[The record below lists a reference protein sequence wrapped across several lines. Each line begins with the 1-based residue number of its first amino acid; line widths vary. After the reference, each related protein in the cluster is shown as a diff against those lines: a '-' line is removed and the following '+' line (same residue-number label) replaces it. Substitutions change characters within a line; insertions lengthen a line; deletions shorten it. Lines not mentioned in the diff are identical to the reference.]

1 MIKANAN
8 MKRNN
13 TNKKFITMLSS
24 IIVGVLLS
32 IVMFIILSIFMT
44 KSSSS
49 TINSA
54 SEIYMQGMGSQVA
67 KRYETA
73 ITLKMDMVDALAKIN
88 ILDNNTKPTPEEL
101 EALNESLRVNAKAR
115 GFEYLAYYDA
125 EGHMDMI
132 LGKEANITDP
142 EPFRDSIRKGSKK
155 VAVGR
160 GVDENGA
167 TDNGLI
173 FISVPIKGYFLHDGT
188 TECLSL
194 VAGVS
199 NEDIVNMLSMDRD
212 DAATVYSHIIR
223 RNGSFV
229 IRSASEVD
237 GYSNY
242 FDQIHSMV
250 DSASE
255 EADRHIDELTQKMEK
270 DEIYSSAMNTID
282 GRIHL
287 YCEKL
292 AYSEWY
298 LVTIMDYDVL
308 DVLIN
313 HLNFQWGIMATIT
326 CIVIATVLM
335 GIFLVYIKFN
345 RQNTKQLEFAKES
358 AVKANQAKSE
368 FLSNMSHDIRT
379 PMNAIV
385 GMTAIARSNIDDQEH
400 VQNCLKKIAISSKH
414 LLGLINDILDMSKI
428 ESGKMTLNIEQI
440 SLREILNGIA
450 TIVQPQI
457 KTKKQKFDIYIHDI
471 ITESVYCDSVR
482 LNQVLLNLLSNAI
495 KFTSEEGMI
504 EIALSQVESPKGEN
518 FVRNIIQVK
527 DNGIGMSKEFL
538 PTIFDS
544 FVREDNARVHKTEGT
559 GLGMAI
565 TKYIVDAMNGSI
577 EVESEKGKG
586 TTFTITLDLEKA
598 LEIEEEMILPN
609 WKMLVVDD
617 DELLC
622 ETTVSSLKSIGI
634 DSEWTLSGQGAVDM
648 AIHAHKKNNCYDV
661 ILMDWKLPDMD
672 GIEAAKRIREELGDE
687 IPILLVSA
695 YDWGD
700 MEQEARKAGI
710 SGFISKPLF
719 KSTLYYGLK
728 KFVKNEIKDD
738 KKPVEDIPQSNLEGY
753 HILLAEDNDLNWEIA
768 EVLLSSIGAT
778 IDRAENG
785 KICVEM
791 LTESK
796 PGSYDVILMDIRM
809 PVMTGLE
816 ATVEIRKSE
825 HPDKDIPIIAMTA
838 DAFSDDMKKC
848 LDCGMNA
855 HIAKPIEIDVVKN
868 AILKFCNKNRK
879 S

>member
-13 TNKKFITMLSS
+13 TNKQFITMLSS

-44 KSSSS
+44 KNSSS

-73 ITLKMDMVDALAKIN
+73 ITLKMDMVDALAKTN

-155 VAVGR
+155 VAVGK

-173 FISVPIKGYFLHDGT
+173 FISVPIKGYFMHDGT

-255 EADRHIDELTQKMEK
+255 EAERHIDELTQKMEK

-326 CIVIATVLM
+326 CIVIAAVLM

-345 RQNTKQLEFAKES
+345 RQNTNQLEFAKES

-368 FLSNMSHDIRT
+368 FLSTMSHDIRT

-450 TIVQPQI
+450 TIVQPQM

-544 FVREDNARVHKTEGT
+544 FIREDNARVHKTEGT

>member
-13 TNKKFITMLSS
+13 TNKQFITMLSS

-44 KSSSS
+44 KNSSS

-73 ITLKMDMVDALAKIN
+73 ITLKMDMVDALAKTN

-155 VAVGR
+155 VAVGK

-173 FISVPIKGYFLHDGT
+173 FISVPIKGYFMHDGT

-255 EADRHIDELTQKMEK
+255 EAERHIDELTQKMEK

-326 CIVIATVLM
+326 CIVIAAVLM

-450 TIVQPQI
+450 TIVQPQM

-482 LNQVLLNLLSNAI
+482 LKQVLLNLLSNAI

-544 FVREDNARVHKTEGT
+544 FIREDNARVHKTEGT

>member
-13 TNKKFITMLSS
+13 TNKQFITMLSS

-73 ITLKMDMVDALAKIN
+73 ITLKMDMVDALAKTN

-173 FISVPIKGYFLHDGT
+173 FISVPIKGYFMHDGT

-816 ATVEIRKSE
+816 ATVEIRKSK

>member
-1 MIKANAN
+1 

-173 FISVPIKGYFLHDGT
+173 FISVPIKGYFMHDGT

>member
-13 TNKKFITMLSS
+13 TNKQFITMLSS

-44 KSSSS
+44 KNSSS

-73 ITLKMDMVDALAKIN
+73 ITLKMDMVDALAKTN

-155 VAVGR
+155 VAVGK

-173 FISVPIKGYFLHDGT
+173 FISVPIKGYFMHDGT

-242 FDQIHSMV
+242 FDQIHSIV

-255 EADRHIDELTQKMEK
+255 EAERHIDELTQKMEK

-326 CIVIATVLM
+326 CIVIAAVLM

-450 TIVQPQI
+450 TIVQPQM

-544 FVREDNARVHKTEGT
+544 FIREDNARVHKTEGT

>member
-13 TNKKFITMLSS
+13 TNKQFITMLSS
-24 IIVGVLLS
+24 IIVGILLS

-44 KSSSS
+44 KNSSS

-73 ITLKMDMVDALAKIN
+73 ITLKMDMVDALAKTN

-155 VAVGR
+155 VAVGK
-160 GVDENGA
+160 GVDENGV

-173 FISVPIKGYFLHDGT
+173 FISVPIKGYFMHDGT

-199 NEDIVNMLSMDRD
+199 NENIVNMLSMDRD

-326 CIVIATVLM
+326 CIVIAAVLM

-450 TIVQPQI
+450 TIVQPQM

-544 FVREDNARVHKTEGT
+544 FIREDNARVHKTEGT

>member
-13 TNKKFITMLSS
+13 TNKQFITMLSS

-44 KSSSS
+44 KNSSS

-73 ITLKMDMVDALAKIN
+73 ITLKMDMVDALAKTN

-155 VAVGR
+155 VAVGK

-173 FISVPIKGYFLHDGT
+173 FISVPIKGYFMHDGT

-255 EADRHIDELTQKMEK
+255 EAERHIDELTQKMEK

-326 CIVIATVLM
+326 CIVIAAVLM

-414 LLGLINDILDMSKI
+414 LLGLINDILDISKI

-450 TIVQPQI
+450 TIVQPQM
-457 KTKKQKFDIYIHDI
+457 KTKKQKFDIYIPDI

-544 FVREDNARVHKTEGT
+544 FIREDNARVHKTEGT

>member
-13 TNKKFITMLSS
+13 TNKQFITMLSS

-44 KSSSS
+44 KNSSS

-73 ITLKMDMVDALAKIN
+73 ITLKMDMVDALAKTN

-155 VAVGR
+155 VAVGK

-173 FISVPIKGYFLHDGT
+173 FISVPIKGYFMHDGT

-255 EADRHIDELTQKMEK
+255 EAERHIDELTQKMEK

-326 CIVIATVLM
+326 CIVIAAVLM

-414 LLGLINDILDMSKI
+414 LLGLINDILDISKI

-450 TIVQPQI
+450 TIVQPQM

-544 FVREDNARVHKTEGT
+544 FIREDNARVHKTEGT

>member
-13 TNKKFITMLSS
+13 TNKQFITMLSS

-44 KSSSS
+44 KNSSS

-73 ITLKMDMVDALAKIN
+73 ITLKMDMVDALAKTN

-155 VAVGR
+155 VAVGK

-173 FISVPIKGYFLHDGT
+173 FISVPIKGYFMHDGT
-188 TECLSL
+188 TKCLSL

-255 EADRHIDELTQKMEK
+255 EAERHIDELTQKMEK

-326 CIVIATVLM
+326 CIVIAAVLM

-450 TIVQPQI
+450 TIVQPQM

-544 FVREDNARVHKTEGT
+544 FIREDNARVHKTEGT

>member
-13 TNKKFITMLSS
+13 TNKQFITMLSS

-44 KSSSS
+44 KNSSS

-73 ITLKMDMVDALAKIN
+73 ITLKMDMVDALAKTN

-155 VAVGR
+155 VAVGK
-160 GVDENGA
+160 GVDENGV

-173 FISVPIKGYFLHDGT
+173 FISVPIKGYFMHDGT

-326 CIVIATVLM
+326 CIVIAAVLM

-450 TIVQPQI
+450 TIVQPQM

-544 FVREDNARVHKTEGT
+544 FIREDNARVHKTEGT

-648 AIHAHKKNNCYDV
+648 AIQAHKKNNCYDV

>member
-13 TNKKFITMLSS
+13 TNKQFITMLSS

-44 KSSSS
+44 KNSSS

-73 ITLKMDMVDALAKIN
+73 ITLKMDMVDALAKTN

-155 VAVGR
+155 VAVGK

-173 FISVPIKGYFLHDGT
+173 FISVPIKGYFMHDGT

-255 EADRHIDELTQKMEK
+255 EAERHIDELTQKMEK

-326 CIVIATVLM
+326 CIVIAAVLM

-414 LLGLINDILDMSKI
+414 LLELINDILDMSKI

-450 TIVQPQI
+450 TIVQPQM

-544 FVREDNARVHKTEGT
+544 FIREDNARVHKTEGT

>member
-13 TNKKFITMLSS
+13 TNKQFITMLSS

-44 KSSSS
+44 KNSSS

-73 ITLKMDMVDALAKIN
+73 ITLKMDMVDALAKTN

-155 VAVGR
+155 VAVGK

-173 FISVPIKGYFLHDGT
+173 FISVPIKGYFMHDGT

-255 EADRHIDELTQKMEK
+255 EAERHIDELTQKMEK
-270 DEIYSSAMNTID
+270 DEIYSGAMNTID

-326 CIVIATVLM
+326 CIVIAAVLM

-450 TIVQPQI
+450 TIVQPQM

-544 FVREDNARVHKTEGT
+544 FIREDNARVHKTEGT

>member
-13 TNKKFITMLSS
+13 TNKQFITMLSS

-44 KSSSS
+44 KNSSS

-73 ITLKMDMVDALAKIN
+73 ITLKMDMVDALAKTN

-155 VAVGR
+155 VAVGK

-173 FISVPIKGYFLHDGT
+173 FISVPIKGYFMHDGT

-255 EADRHIDELTQKMEK
+255 EAERHIDELTQKMEK

-326 CIVIATVLM
+326 CIVIAAVLM

-450 TIVQPQI
+450 TIVQPQM

-544 FVREDNARVHKTEGT
+544 FIREDNARVHKTEGT

-565 TKYIVDAMNGSI
+565 KKYIVDAMNGSI

>member
-13 TNKKFITMLSS
+13 TNKQFITMLSS

-44 KSSSS
+44 KNSSS

-73 ITLKMDMVDALAKIN
+73 ITLKMDMVDALAKTN

-155 VAVGR
+155 VAVGK
-160 GVDENGA
+160 GVDENGV

-173 FISVPIKGYFLHDGT
+173 FISVPIKGYFMHDGT

-255 EADRHIDELTQKMEK
+255 EAERHIDELTQKMEK

-326 CIVIATVLM
+326 CIVIAAVLM

-385 GMTAIARSNIDDQEH
+385 GMTVIARSNIDDQEH

-450 TIVQPQI
+450 TIVQPQM

-544 FVREDNARVHKTEGT
+544 FIREDNARVHKTEGT

-617 DELLC
+617 ELLC

-648 AIHAHKKNNCYDV
+648 AIQAHKKNNCYDV

>member
-13 TNKKFITMLSS
+13 TNKQFITMLSS

-73 ITLKMDMVDALAKIN
+73 ITLKMDMVDALAKTN

-155 VAVGR
+155 VAVGK

-173 FISVPIKGYFLHDGT
+173 FISVPIKGYFMHDGT

-544 FVREDNARVHKTEGT
+544 FIREDNARVHKTEGT

>member
-13 TNKKFITMLSS
+13 TNKQFITMLSS

-44 KSSSS
+44 KNSSS

-73 ITLKMDMVDALAKIN
+73 ITLKMDMVDALAKTN

-155 VAVGR
+155 VAVGK

-173 FISVPIKGYFLHDGT
+173 FISVPIKGYFMHDGT

-255 EADRHIDELTQKMEK
+255 EAERHIDELTQKMEK

-326 CIVIATVLM
+326 CIVIAAVLM

-450 TIVQPQI
+450 TIVQPQM

-544 FVREDNARVHKTEGT
+544 FIREDNARVHKTEGT

-661 ILMDWKLPDMD
+661 ILMDCKLPDMD

>member
-13 TNKKFITMLSS
+13 TNKQFITMLSS

-44 KSSSS
+44 KNSSS

-73 ITLKMDMVDALAKIN
+73 MTLKMDMVDALAKTN

-155 VAVGR
+155 VAVGK

-173 FISVPIKGYFLHDGT
+173 FISVPIKGYFMHDGT

-255 EADRHIDELTQKMEK
+255 EAERHIDELTQKMEK

-326 CIVIATVLM
+326 CIVIAAVLM

-450 TIVQPQI
+450 TIVQPQM

-544 FVREDNARVHKTEGT
+544 FIREDNARVHKTEGT

>member
-13 TNKKFITMLSS
+13 TNKQFITMLSS

-44 KSSSS
+44 KNSSS

-73 ITLKMDMVDALAKIN
+73 ITLKMDMVDALAKTN

-155 VAVGR
+155 VAVGK
-160 GVDENGA
+160 GVDENGV

-173 FISVPIKGYFLHDGT
+173 FISVPIKGYFMHDGT

-255 EADRHIDELTQKMEK
+255 EAERHIDELTQKMEK

-313 HLNFQWGIMATIT
+313 HLNFQWGIMVTIT
-326 CIVIATVLM
+326 CIVIAAVLM

-450 TIVQPQI
+450 TIVQPQM

-538 PTIFDS
+538 PTIFDL
-544 FVREDNARVHKTEGT
+544 FIREDNARVHKTEGT

-648 AIHAHKKNNCYDV
+648 AIQAHKKNNCYDV

-738 KKPVEDIPQSNLEGY
+738 KKPVEDTPQSNLEGY

>member
-13 TNKKFITMLSS
+13 TNKQFITMLSS

-44 KSSSS
+44 KNSSS

-73 ITLKMDMVDALAKIN
+73 ITLKMDMVDALAKTN

-155 VAVGR
+155 VAVGK

-173 FISVPIKGYFLHDGT
+173 FISVPIKGYFMHDGT

-255 EADRHIDELTQKMEK
+255 EAERHIDELTQKMEK

-326 CIVIATVLM
+326 CIVIAAVLM

-450 TIVQPQI
+450 TIVQPQM

-544 FVREDNARVHKTEGT
+544 FIREDNARVHKTEGT

-661 ILMDWKLPDMD
+661 ILMDLKLPDMD

>member
-13 TNKKFITMLSS
+13 TNKQFITMLSS

-44 KSSSS
+44 KNSSS

-73 ITLKMDMVDALAKIN
+73 ITLKMDMVDALAKTN

-155 VAVGR
+155 VAVGK

-173 FISVPIKGYFLHDGT
+173 FISVPIKGYFMHDGT

-255 EADRHIDELTQKMEK
+255 EAERHIDELTQKMEK

-326 CIVIATVLM
+326 CIVIAAVLM

-385 GMTAIARSNIDDQEH
+385 GMTTIARSNIDDQEH

-450 TIVQPQI
+450 TIVQPQM

-544 FVREDNARVHKTEGT
+544 FIREDNARVHKTEGT

>member
-13 TNKKFITMLSS
+13 TNKQFITMLSS

-44 KSSSS
+44 KNSSS

-73 ITLKMDMVDALAKIN
+73 ITLKMDMVDALAKTN

-155 VAVGR
+155 VAVGK

-173 FISVPIKGYFLHDGT
+173 FISVPIKGYFMHDGT

-255 EADRHIDELTQKMEK
+255 EAERHIDELTQKMEK

-326 CIVIATVLM
+326 CIVIAAVLM

-400 VQNCLKKIAISSKH
+400 VQNCLKKIVISSKH

-450 TIVQPQI
+450 TIVQPQM

-544 FVREDNARVHKTEGT
+544 FIREDNARVHKTEGT

>member
-8 MKRNN
+8 MMRNN
-13 TNKKFITMLSS
+13 TNKQFITMLSS

-44 KSSSS
+44 KNSSS

-73 ITLKMDMVDALAKIN
+73 ITLKMDMVDALAKTN

-155 VAVGR
+155 VAVGK
-160 GVDENGA
+160 GVDENGV

-173 FISVPIKGYFLHDGT
+173 FISVPIKGYFMHDGT

-199 NEDIVNMLSMDRD
+199 NENIVNMLSMDRD

-326 CIVIATVLM
+326 CIVIAAVLM

-450 TIVQPQI
+450 TIVQPQM

-544 FVREDNARVHKTEGT
+544 FIREDNARVHKTEGT

>member
-13 TNKKFITMLSS
+13 TNKQFITMLSS

-44 KSSSS
+44 KNSSS

-73 ITLKMDMVDALAKIN
+73 ITLKMDMVDALAKTN

-155 VAVGR
+155 VAVGK

-173 FISVPIKGYFLHDGT
+173 FISVPIKGYFMHDGT

-255 EADRHIDELTQKMEK
+255 EAERHIDELTQKMEK

-326 CIVIATVLM
+326 CIVIAAVLM

-450 TIVQPQI
+450 TIVQPQM

-544 FVREDNARVHKTEGT
+544 FIREDNARVHKTEGT

-565 TKYIVDAMNGSI
+565 TKYIVDVMNGSI

>member
-13 TNKKFITMLSS
+13 TNKQFITMLSS

-44 KSSSS
+44 KNSSS

-73 ITLKMDMVDALAKIN
+73 ITLKMDMVDALAKTN

-155 VAVGR
+155 VAVGK
-160 GVDENGA
+160 GVDENGV

-173 FISVPIKGYFLHDGT
+173 FISVPIKGYFMHDGT

-326 CIVIATVLM
+326 SIVIAAVLM

-385 GMTAIARSNIDDQEH
+385 DMTAIARSNIDDQEH

-450 TIVQPQI
+450 TIVQPQM

-544 FVREDNARVHKTEGT
+544 FIREDNARVHKTEGT

>member
-13 TNKKFITMLSS
+13 TNKQFITMLSS

-44 KSSSS
+44 KNSSS

-73 ITLKMDMVDALAKIN
+73 ITLKMDMVDALAKTN

-155 VAVGR
+155 VAVGK
-160 GVDENGA
+160 GVDENGV

-173 FISVPIKGYFLHDGT
+173 FISVPIKGYFVHDGT

-255 EADRHIDELTQKMEK
+255 EAERHIDELTQKMEK

-313 HLNFQWGIMATIT
+313 HLNFQWGIMVTIT
-326 CIVIATVLM
+326 CIVIAAVLM

-450 TIVQPQI
+450 TIVQPQM

-544 FVREDNARVHKTEGT
+544 FIREDNARVHKTEGT

-648 AIHAHKKNNCYDV
+648 AIQAHKKNNCYDV

-738 KKPVEDIPQSNLEGY
+738 KKPVEDTPQSNLEGY

>member
-13 TNKKFITMLSS
+13 TNKQFITMLSS

-44 KSSSS
+44 KNSSS

-73 ITLKMDMVDALAKIN
+73 ITLKMDMVDALAKTN

-155 VAVGR
+155 VAVGK

-173 FISVPIKGYFLHDGT
+173 FISVPIKGYFMHDGT

-255 EADRHIDELTQKMEK
+255 EAERHIDELTQKMEK

-326 CIVIATVLM
+326 CIVIAAVLM

-450 TIVQPQI
+450 TIVQPQM

-544 FVREDNARVHKTEGT
+544 FIREDNARVHKTEGT

-710 SGFISKPLF
+710 SGFIFKPLF

>member
-13 TNKKFITMLSS
+13 TNKQFITMLSS

-44 KSSSS
+44 KNSSS

-73 ITLKMDMVDALAKIN
+73 ITLKMDMVDALAKTN

-155 VAVGR
+155 VAVGK

-173 FISVPIKGYFLHDGT
+173 FISVPIKGYFMHDGT

-255 EADRHIDELTQKMEK
+255 EAERHIDELTQKMEK

-326 CIVIATVLM
+326 CIVIAAVLM

-450 TIVQPQI
+450 TIVQPQM

-544 FVREDNARVHKTEGT
+544 FIREDNARVHKTEGT

-661 ILMDWKLPDMD
+661 ILMDWKLPDMY

>member
-13 TNKKFITMLSS
+13 TNKQFITMLSS

-44 KSSSS
+44 KNSSS

-73 ITLKMDMVDALAKIN
+73 ITLKMDMVDALAKTN

-155 VAVGR
+155 VAVGK

-173 FISVPIKGYFLHDGT
+173 FISVPIKGYFMHDGT

-255 EADRHIDELTQKMEK
+255 EDERHIDELTQKMEK

-326 CIVIATVLM
+326 CIVIAAVLM

-450 TIVQPQI
+450 TIVQPQM

-544 FVREDNARVHKTEGT
+544 FIREDNARVHKTEGT

-710 SGFISKPLF
+710 SGLISKPLF

>member
-1 MIKANAN
+1 
-8 MKRNN
+8 
-13 TNKKFITMLSS
+13 MLSS

-44 KSSSS
+44 KNSSS

-73 ITLKMDMVDALAKIN
+73 ITLKMDMVDALAKTN

-155 VAVGR
+155 VAVGK

-173 FISVPIKGYFLHDGT
+173 FISVPIKGYFMHDGT

-212 DAATVYSHIIR
+212 DATTVYSHIIR

-255 EADRHIDELTQKMEK
+255 EAERHIDELTQKMEK

-326 CIVIATVLM
+326 CIVIAAVLM

-450 TIVQPQI
+450 TIVQPQM

-544 FVREDNARVHKTEGT
+544 FIREDNARVHKTEGT

>member
-13 TNKKFITMLSS
+13 TNKQFITMLSS

-44 KSSSS
+44 KNSSS

-67 KRYETA
+67 KRYETV
-73 ITLKMDMVDALAKIN
+73 ITLKMDMVDALAKTN

-155 VAVGR
+155 VAVGK
-160 GVDENGA
+160 GVDENGV

-173 FISVPIKGYFLHDGT
+173 FISVPIKGYFMHDGT

-199 NEDIVNMLSMDRD
+199 NENIVNMLSMDRD

-326 CIVIATVLM
+326 CIVIAAVLM

-450 TIVQPQI
+450 TIVQPQM

-544 FVREDNARVHKTEGT
+544 FIREDNARVHKTEGT

>member
-13 TNKKFITMLSS
+13 TNKQFITMLSS

-44 KSSSS
+44 KNSSS

-73 ITLKMDMVDALAKIN
+73 ITLKMDMVDALAKTN

-155 VAVGR
+155 VAVGK

-173 FISVPIKGYFLHDGT
+173 FISVPIKGYFMHDGT

-255 EADRHIDELTQKMEK
+255 EAERHIDELTQKMEK

-326 CIVIATVLM
+326 CIVIAAVLM

-385 GMTAIARSNIDDQEH
+385 GMMAIARSNIDDQEH

-428 ESGKMTLNIEQI
+428 ENGKMTLNIEQI

-450 TIVQPQI
+450 TIVQPQM

-544 FVREDNARVHKTEGT
+544 FIREDNARVHKTEGT

>member
-13 TNKKFITMLSS
+13 TNKQFITMLSS

-44 KSSSS
+44 KNGSS

-73 ITLKMDMVDALAKIN
+73 ITLKMDMVDALAKTN

-155 VAVGR
+155 VAVGK
-160 GVDENGA
+160 GVDENGV

-173 FISVPIKGYFLHDGT
+173 FISVPIKGYFMHDGT

-326 CIVIATVLM
+326 CIVIAAVLM

-450 TIVQPQI
+450 TIVQPQM

-544 FVREDNARVHKTEGT
+544 FIREDNARVHKTEGT

-855 HIAKPIEIDVVKN
+855 HIAKPIEIDVVKD